1 MFQVS
6 AQLSLST
13 ASKPTL
19 LRRLSFSKR
28 NILKRAPLSNLL
40 SRPAARLLSLLSA
53 QFSAKPTR
61 FAPGQLSLLSANQ
74 NKQTIVILSCLQ
86 KNCQTP

>member
-40 SRPAARLLSLLSA
+40 SRPAARLLSLLS
-53 QFSAKPTR
+53 TVR
-61 FAPGQLSLLSANQ
+61 QLNPLPSQPALSSGYTWAALLSAIQ
-74 NKQTIVILSCLQ
+74 NKQTIVIYLSL
-86 KNCQTP
+86 